1 MTKDYRSFDLE
12 VDIQKKQVACAVVEL
27 YLEGI
32 LSLINTNNKPFLLVT
47 YNQKDFII
55 PGKRNWFSGN
65 EEYSFVL
72 TIANMSKLL
81 SVEWGIL
88 ENWLCIEFMLRYSN
102 KIHLASLNLF
112 LSSLI
117 MQILICS
124 DWSGK
129 LLPVAQIQ

>member
-1 MTKDYRSFDLE
+1 MTKNYLSFDLE
-12 VDIQKKQVACAVVEL
+12 VDIQKQQVACAVVDL

-32 LSLINTNNKPFLLVT
+32 LLLINTNNKPFVLVT
-47 YNQKDFII
+47 YNQKGFII
-55 PGKRNWFSGN
+55 PSKRNWFSGN
-65 EEYSFVL
+65 EEYSFVS
-72 TIANMSKLL
+72 TITNMSKLL

-88 ENWLCIEFMLRYSN
+88 ENGFCIEFMLRYSN
-102 KIHLASLNLF
+102 EIHLASLNLF

>member
-1 MTKDYRSFDLE
+1 MTKNYQSFDLE
-12 VDIQKKQVACAVVEL
+12 VDIQKQQVACAVVDL

-32 LSLINTNNKPFLLVT
+32 LLLINTNNKPFLLVT
-47 YNQKDFII
+47 YNQKCFII
-55 PGKRNWFSGN
+55 PSKRNWFSGN
-65 EEYSFVL
+65 EEYSFVS
-72 TIANMSKLL
+72 TITNISKLL
-81 SVEWGIL
+81 SVEWWIL
-88 ENWLCIEFMLRYSN
+88 ENGFCIEFMLRYSN
-102 KIHLASLNLF
+102 EIHLASLNLF

>member
-1 MTKDYRSFDLE
+1 MTKNYQSFDLE
-12 VDIQKKQVACAVVEL
+12 VDIQKQQVACAVVDL

-32 LSLINTNNKPFLLVT
+32 LLLINTNNKPFLLVT
-47 YNQKDFII
+47 YNQKGFII
-55 PGKRNWFSGN
+55 PSKRNWFSGN
-65 EEYSFVL
+65 EEYSFVS
-72 TIANMSKLL
+72 TITNISKLL
-81 SVEWGIL
+81 SVEWWIL
-88 ENWLCIEFMLRYSN
+88 ENGFCIEFMLRYSN
-102 KIHLASLNLF
+102 EIHLASLNLF